1 MTIPFSVFQKFE
13 DTAGPVRE
21 AAFEAIGTAMKV
33 VGERVFGQYLD
44 SLDKIKQDKVKEY
57 FEKAEINATG
67 GGGGGAA
74 AAPKAAPAA
83 SKPAAAPPAKEEP
96 KPKAAGVMCNMLIQ

>member
-44 SLDKIKQDKVKEY
+44 SLDKIKQDKVSY
-57 FEKAEINATG
+57 
-67 GGGGGAA
+67 
-74 AAPKAAPAA
+74 
-83 SKPAAAPPAKEEP
+83 S
-96 KPKAAGVMCNMLIQ
+96 